1 MFVVKIPSAPP
12 LRVKPRAMRASCRR
26 KTVALESPKTGS
38 AEVAALTDG
47 TASPR
52 LRIDAITTELKNFA
66 LFDISAPL

>member
-1 MFVVKIPSAPP
+1 
-12 LRVKPRAMRASCRR
+12 MRASCRR